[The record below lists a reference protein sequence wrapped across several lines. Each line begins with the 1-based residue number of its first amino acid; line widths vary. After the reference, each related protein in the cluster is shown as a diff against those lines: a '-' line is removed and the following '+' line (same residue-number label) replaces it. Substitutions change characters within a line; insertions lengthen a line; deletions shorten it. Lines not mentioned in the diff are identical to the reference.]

1 MRLGDVRELRLR
13 FFSMDLH
20 ARITGIDSIS
30 AFLGGVAVAKS
41 AAAGVVSSPKLR
53 LCVRKFGGRVFFLEG
68 SQSRHAKGLKLL
80 HDKPS
85 KRSARGSQVT
95 AYWAAPW

>member
-53 LCVRKFGGRVFFLEG
+53 LCVRKFGGRVFFCFG
-68 SQSRHAKGLKLL
+68 SQSRHANGLKPL
-80 HDKPS
+80 HDRPS
-85 KRSARGSQVT
+85 RFSVRGNQVSA
-95 AYWAAPW
+95 YCAAP